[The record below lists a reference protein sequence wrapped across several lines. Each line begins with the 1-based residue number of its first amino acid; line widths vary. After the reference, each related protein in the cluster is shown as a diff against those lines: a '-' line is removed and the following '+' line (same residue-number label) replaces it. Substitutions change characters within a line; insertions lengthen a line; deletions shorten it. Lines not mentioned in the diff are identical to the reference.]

1 MEAVKTVPAPE
12 RPRRAKDDHRPK
24 KTAMLLAQRIVG
36 EIADRGLEPGTPLLP
51 EKDMLEQYRVARG
64 TLREALRFLEIQ
76 GVISIKTGPGG
87 GPIVSEPKS
96 RHLASIIAMMLQ
108 LDGATYRSVLEA
120 RITLEPSLA
129 RKAAERAT
137 EDDLAA
143 LHSSVVRM
151 HEHIAEADFFL
162 EENEIFHD
170 LVSVAAGNQV
180 FSLVMS
186 SLNWI
191 CDGTALGV
199 TYALDTREAVAKEHG
214 RIYQAIKSR
223 DGERAAAAMAVHIG
237 DHLTYMERSY
247 PQLID
252 APLRWDQVQ

>member
-1 MEAVKTVPAPE
+1 MSAAKAPAATE
-12 RPRRAKDDHRPK
+12 RLRRANAEHRPK
-24 KTAMLLAQRIVG
+24 KTAMLLAQRIVS
-36 EIADRGLEPGTPLLP
+36 EIADQGLSPGTPLLS
-51 EKDMLEQYRVARG
+51 EKDMLEEYQVARG

-87 GPIVSEPKS
+87 GPVVSEPKS

-108 LDGATYRSVLEA
+108 LDGATYRAVLEA
-120 RITLEPSLA
+120 RTTLEPSLA

-137 EDDLAA
+137 DDDLVAI
-143 LHSSVVRM
+143 HDSVVRM
-151 HEHIAEADFFL
+151 HERIDDPEFFL
-162 EENEIFHD
+162 EENEVFHD
-170 LVSVAAGNQV
+170 LVAASAGNQV

-199 TYALDTREAVAKEHG
+199 AYPLETREAVAKEHG

-237 DHLTYMERSY
+237 DHMAYMERVY

-252 APLRWDQVQ
+252 APLRWDQV